1 MLSHSIRM
9 MPTAKIEKRR
19 KASNVLPLIT
29 TLLLGL
35 NPPGD
40 AAEDVTAPAAAA
52 AGACATLAGL
62 ASGGSRAPQ
71 LLASFPTAGKG
82 ALYATAFTYDNAA
95 AVIALVGCGRPELAR
110 SVADGLL
117 AALNRDRYWHDG
129 RLRNGYAAGPIG
141 PGTVKLAGWWD
152 DTEQMW
158 VEDRSQ
164 VATDTGN
171 MAWAMLALLAVY
183 QGPGPSPYLT
193 GAEQIGAWV
202 ARQLDTRGAGGF
214 SGGTFGHE
222 PVPESLRWKS
232 TEHNTDLAA
241 AFRRLAQL
249 TGEATWTRRA
259 VAAEQLVAAMYDA
272 SCQCFAAGT
281 TNDGVTRNPAL
292 ALDAQVWPLL
302 AIPGAATR
310 YAAVVSSVQQRLRSG
325 DGYLYSAASTS
336 PWTEGTA
343 QVSTLL
349 ALLHRDAEAAALLAV
364 VSRQRAPEGYYATSA
379 SSIPTGFELDTA
391 PGKPRLYLHLPHLGA
406 TAWAA
411 LAERHYNPFTGA
423 ASLP

>member
-9 MPTAKIEKRR
+9 MRTEKFDRR
-19 KASNVLPLIT
+19 RGAGIVLPLIAA
-29 TLLLGL
+29 LLLGGSL
-35 NPPGD
+35 RSA
-40 AAEDVTAPAAAA
+40 AAEVAPAKSGTA
-52 AGACATLAGL
+52 AGACATLVTL
-62 ASGGSRAPQ
+62 ASGGSGAPQ

-82 ALYATAFTYDNAA
+82 PLHATAFTYDNAA
-95 AVIALVGCGRPELAR
+95 AIIALVGCGRPELAR
-110 SVADGLL
+110 SVANGLL
-117 AALNRDRYWHDG
+117 AALSRDRYWHDG
-129 RLRNGYAAGPIG
+129 RLRNGYAAGPVG
-141 PGTVKLAGWWD
+141 PGTIKLAGWWD
-152 DTEQMW
+152 DAKNVW

-171 MAWAMLALLAVY
+171 MAWAMLALLAVH
-183 QGPGPSPYLT
+183 QSPGSSPYLK
-193 GAEQIGAWV
+193 GAVQIGAWA
-202 ARQLDTRGAGGF
+202 ARQQDTRGAGGF
-214 SGGTFGHE
+214 TGGTFGHE

-241 AFRRLAQL
+241 AFRRLGQL
-249 TGEATWTRRA
+249 TGEPTWTRRA
-259 VAAEQLVAAMYDA
+259 AAAEQLVDSMYDA
-272 SCQCFAAGT
+272 NCQCFAAGT
-281 TNDGVTRNPAL
+281 VTDGLTPNPAL

-310 YAAVVSSVQQRLRSG
+310 YAAVVETVQQRLRSG
-325 DGYLYSAASTS
+325 DGYLYSTASSS

-349 ALLHRDAEAAALLAV
+349 GLLHHDAEADALLAAV
-364 VSRQRAPEGYYATSA
+364 NRQRTAEGYYAASA
-379 SSIPTGFELDTA
+379 SSIATGFELDTA

-423 ASLP
+423 TSLP

>member
-1 MLSHSIRM
+1 MLSHSICMIR
-9 MPTAKIEKRR
+9 TEKIDRR
-19 KASNVLPLIT
+19 WGASNVLPLIAA
-29 TLLLGL
+29 LLLGCSL
-35 NPPGD
+35 RSA
-40 AAEDVTAPAAAA
+40 AAEVVPAKSGAA
-52 AGACATLAGL
+52 AGACATLVAL
-62 ASGGSRAPQ
+62 ASGGSGAPQ

-82 ALYATAFTYDNAA
+82 PLHATAFTYDNAA

-129 RLRNGYAAGPIG
+129 RLRNGYAAGPVG

-152 DTEQMW
+152 DAKKVW

-183 QGPGPSPYLT
+183 QAPGPSPYLK
-193 GAEQIGAWV
+193 GAEQIGAWA
-202 ARQLDTRGAGGF
+202 ARQLDIRGAGGF
-214 SGGTFGHE
+214 TGGTFGHE

-241 AFRRLAQL
+241 AFRRLGQL
-249 TGEATWTRRA
+249 TGEPTWARRA
-259 VAAEQLVAAMYDA
+259 AAAEQLVDSMYDA
-272 SCQCFAAGT
+272 NCQCFAAGT
-281 TNDGVTRNPAL
+281 VADGVTRNPAL

-310 YAAVVSSVQQRLRSG
+310 YATVVTTVQQRLRSG
-325 DGYLYSAASTS
+325 DGYLYSTASTS

-349 ALLHRDAEAAALLAV
+349 GLLHRDAEAAALLAAL
-364 VSRQRAPEGYYATSA
+364 SRQRVPEGYYAASA
-379 SSIPTGFELDTA
+379 SSIATGFELDTA

-411 LAERHYNPFTGA
+411 LAERDYNPFTGA

>member
-1 MLSHSIRM
+1 MLSHSICMVR
-9 MPTAKIEKRR
+9 TEKINQRR
-19 KASNVLPLIT
+19 SASNVLPLVAA
-29 TLLLGL
+29 LLLGCNL
-35 NPPGD
+35 RG
-40 AAEDVTAPAAAA
+40 AAADDVA
-52 AGACATLAGL
+52 APTAAAFGACATLAAL
-62 ASGGSRAPQ
+62 ASGASGAPQ

-82 ALYATAFTYDNAA
+82 PLHATAFTYDNAA

-117 AALNRDRYWHDG
+117 AALNHDRYWHDG
-129 RLRNGYAAGPIG
+129 RLRNGYAAGPVG

-152 DTEQMW
+152 DAKNVW

-183 QGPGPSPYLT
+183 RAPGPSPYLN
-193 GAEQIGAWV
+193 GAEQIGAWA

-214 SGGTFGHE
+214 TGGTFGHE

-241 AFRRLAQL
+241 AFRRLGQL
-249 TGEATWTRRA
+249 TGEPTWTRRA
-259 VAAEQLVAAMYDA
+259 AAAEQLVAAMFDA
-272 SCQCFAAGT
+272 NCQCFAAGT
-281 TNDGVTRNPAL
+281 VNDGVTPNPAL

-310 YAAVVSSVQQRLRSG
+310 YAAVITTVQQRLQSG
-325 DGYLYSAASTS
+325 DGYLYSTASTS

-343 QVSTLL
+343 QVSTLMG
-349 ALLHRDAEAAALLAV
+349 LLHHAEAVSLLAAIN
-364 VSRQRAPEGYYATSA
+364 RQRTAEGYYATSA
-379 SSIPTGFELDTA
+379 SSTATGFELDTA

-411 LAERHYNPFTGA
+411 LAERNYNPFTSA